1 MCAKDDLIRRKVLF
15 QTHDERLA
23 GEPATAESLQ
33 QIKCT
38 LEDVDSLFA
47 DAQLH
52 DLHTRLP
59 FQSGRQYLSGLKA
72 DQHFFVYQNILS
84 LIAFIISY
92 RPFADELVYAP
103 SQFFS
108 GNTDYPVRNIQ
119 QSLPDRAT
127 VVPIIISVDKT
138 QLSLISGDRSTPSTL
153 LARFIP
159 TTKIRDPLLKS
170 QVYHYCIGK
179 LLSPLEN
186 AAKSRI
192 LLACADRR
200 TRQCYLT
207 ICAILANY
215 EEQVL
220 LTGVKKN
227 RHCTRCTVAPNDRED
242 LCGSYLWRTE
252 QFTQLQ
258 QERCLDKG
266 HDDFVHLVN
275 CFRWKH
281 HNFNIH
287 VSLATDTLHLLLK
300 GLVIKM
306 LDFMQDMLD
315 DIYPSS
321 RKTWDNSTTP
331 VTQESSSTQL
341 NERFRQVMHSTGL
354 KRFNNKRAFTEA
366 IIQQLIAVVSPL
378 FISKAPFALH
388 FIRAV
393 CNLVTL
399 AQYKSHDEDTL
410 AYIQGALERMNV
422 FKEEFRVY
430 RRTLGE
436 EKNFNYP
443 KALDSICT
451 GANSEAHHITIVKQF
466 YSITNK
472 KEYILQICLHN
483 SQRTALLAADH
494 ATVVKQSRPSTTVD
508 IQDRTYSTRS
518 IPGIQPHSTKL
529 PLSEVAANIA
539 ISDFT
544 HAAAVFVRNKRQ
556 AAAGQLITSYD
567 EDRLDVDPSW
577 VSRISQSSSKRHNDP
592 EHCDEEVVQE
602 FKHRDNRR
610 QSRTVTDSRVVAQ
623 LYLILTII
631 DHTCYDK
638 DRKYIAYIR
647 AFSEVLLFNN
657 NRQIDNTTR
666 MLSMPFKFYD
676 LSTII
681 RPVHLVPRDLPDST
695 TRTTMS
701 YYVNNYINWDEYNCL
716 YSLTFNIN
724 LLRTLR
730 DSRHHCPLNS
740 SQVRFVLLLPLRR
753 PVRQHHKTRRDL
765 LLRQLKILVDQA
777 LVLVR
782 LVAYAACRNRAN
794 LNPLPPQRRG
804 SLVACQCRRRRN
816 AAQQIQ
822 RVQRPIAK
830 TLRSMRPI
838 STNNDLLRHE
848 QQQRPPI
855 PRQFSKTNDSTP
867 LLTTES

>member
-1 MCAKDDLIRRKVLF
+1 MCAKNDLIRRK
-15 QTHDERLA
+15 
-23 GEPATAESLQ
+23 GEPATAESVTA
-33 QIKCT
+33 K
-38 LEDVDSLFA
+38 DPNHVDTFSSDFA
-47 DAQLH
+47 FSFAA
-52 DLHTRLP
+52 
-59 FQSGRQYLSGLKA
+59 YLSRLKA

-84 LIAFIISY
+84 LITFIISH
-92 RPFADELVYAP
+92 RPFADELW
-103 SQFFS
+103 
-108 GNTDYPVRNIQ
+108 NIQ

-153 LARFIP
+153 LAGFIP

-192 LLACADRR
+192 LLACADGR
-200 TRQCYLT
+200 TRQCYPT
-207 ICAILANY
+207 ICAILADY

-227 RHCTRCTVAPNDRED
+227 CYCTRCT
-242 LCGSYLWRTE
+242 RTE

-258 QERCLDKG
+258 QERCLNKG
-266 HDDFVHLVN
+266 HDDFHY
-275 CFRWKH
+275 
-281 HNFNIH
+281 NFNIH

-306 LDFMQDMLD
+306 LDFMQD
-315 DIYPSS
+315 I
-321 RKTWDNSTTP
+321 TTP
-331 VTQESSSTQL
+331 VTQESGSTQL
-341 NERFRQVMHSTGL
+341 NERFRQVMHSTSL

-366 IIQQLIAVVSPL
+366 IIQQLVAVISLL
-378 FISKAPFALH
+378 FVSKAPFALH
-388 FIRAV
+388 FIHAV
-393 CNLVTL
+393 CDLVTL

-410 AYIQGALERMNV
+410 AYIQGALERINI

-430 RRTLGE
+430 RQTLGE

-451 GANSEAHHITIVKQF
+451 RANSEAHHITIVKQF
-466 YSITNK
+466 YSMTNK

-483 SQRTALLAADH
+483 SQRTALLAANH
-494 ATVVKQSRPSTTVD
+494 ATVVKQSQPSTTVN

-539 ISDFT
+539 ISNFT
-544 HAAAVFVRNKRQ
+544 HAAAVFR
-556 AAAGQLITSYD
+556 
-567 EDRLDVDPSW
+567 
-577 VSRISQSSSKRHNDP
+577 SSGKRHNDP
-592 EHCDEEVVQE
+592 EHCDKEVQE

-623 LYLILTII
+623 LHLILTII
-631 DHTCYDK
+631 DHTRYDK
-638 DRKYIAYIR
+638 DGKHIAYIR

-681 RPVHLVPRDLPDST
+681 RPVHLIPRDLPNST

-701 YYVNNYINWDEYNCL
+701 YYVNNYIDWDEYNRL
-716 YSLTFNIN
+716 YSLTFNID

-730 DSRHHCPLNS
+730 EY
-740 SQVRFVLLLPLRR
+740 Q
-753 PVRQHHKTRRDL
+753 QKQTR
-765 LLRQLKILVDQA
+765 
-777 LVLVR
+777 
-782 LVAYAACRNRAN
+782 
-794 LNPLPPQRRG
+794 
-804 SLVACQCRRRRN
+804 
-816 AAQQIQ
+816 
-822 RVQRPIAK
+822 
-830 TLRSMRPI
+830 
-838 STNNDLLRHE
+838 NN
-848 QQQRPPI
+848 
-855 PRQFSKTNDSTP
+855 
-867 LLTTES
+867 